1 MGKCD
6 GIVDLN
12 TFKIIEKMAI
22 VVWDSHICDLLTAF
36 F

>member
-1 MGKCD
+1 MLTCGWKMGKCD

-22 VVWDSHICDLLTAF
+22 VV
-36 F
+36 